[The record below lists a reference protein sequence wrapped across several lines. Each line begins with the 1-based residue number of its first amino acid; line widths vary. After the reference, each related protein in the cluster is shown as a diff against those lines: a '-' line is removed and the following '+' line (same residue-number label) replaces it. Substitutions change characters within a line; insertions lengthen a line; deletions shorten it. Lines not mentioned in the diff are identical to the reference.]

1 MMMREQFDLGSYLQR
16 ARQTILPSREEAAPL
31 AEPPQGPLYVGA
43 DLGTA
48 YLVLVVLD
56 ADKQVV
62 AGEYQFAQVVKDGLV
77 VDYMGAVDRLSA
89 MKTRLEARLGR
100 ELTSAASAYPPGVPL
115 AEVRAT
121 ANVVEAAGFS
131 CSGLVDEPSAANYL
145 LGVENGAIVDIGGGT
160 TGIAVIE
167 NGQVVYTADE
177 ATGGTHFTLVIA
189 GAKDLSFE
197 EAEEYKKDPG
207 RQQEL
212 FPVLRPVME
221 KVASITARHL
231 QGRSV
236 EHITLVGGSA
246 CAQGMDRV
254 VQQYT
259 GIPTSIPADPL
270 FVTPIGIALQQAY
283 EMNSESE

>member
-56 ADKQVV
+56 ADRQVV

-77 VDYMGAVDRLSA
+77 VDYMGAVDKLSA
-89 MKTRLEARLGR
+89 MKNRLEARLGR

-167 NGQVVYTADE
+167 DGKVVYTADE

-197 EAEEYKKDPG
+197 EKWPASPPDIWKGAAWSTSRWWAAAPARRAWTG
-207 RQQEL
+207 WCSST
-212 FPVLRPVME
+212 PASPPPSRPIRCSSLPS
-221 KVASITARHL
+221 ASRCSKLTK
-231 QGRSV
+231 
-236 EHITLVGGSA
+236 
-246 CAQGMDRV
+246 
-254 VQQYT
+254 
-259 GIPTSIPADPL
+259 
-270 FVTPIGIALQQAY
+270 
-283 EMNSESE
+283 

>member
-1 MMMREQFDLGSYLQR
+1 MMMRERFDLGSYLQR
-16 ARQTILPSREEAAPL
+16 ARQTILPSREETAPL
-31 AEPPQGPLYVGA
+31 AAPPQGPLYVGA

-56 ADKQVV
+56 ADRQVL

-77 VDYMGAVDRLSA
+77 VDYIGAVDKLSA

-121 ANVVEAAGFS
+121 ANVLEAAGFT

-145 LGVENGAIVDIGGGT
+145 LGVQNGAIVDIGGGT

-167 NGQVVYTADE
+167 DGQVVYTADE